1 MNPSNTTPQVHTIRL
16 DLPDFDWSMLEYLF
30 DRLPTKTQEEII
42 YGAFARGLASL
53 FTEELEKEGDDDTTV
68 NSRDFPRRLRVNLTP
83 AQQSGL
89 CNLSELL
96 PDSSDDELLHEVLT
110 RGIPAACDEFALD
123 ESTLEKSATHGR
135 RAFRARMLKALL
147 GH

>member
-1 MNPSNTTPQVHTIRL
+1 
-16 DLPDFDWSMLEYLF
+16 MLQYVF
-30 DRLPTKTQEEII
+30 DRLPSKTEEEIV

-53 FTEELEKEGDDDTTV
+53 FSEERKKEGDDGTTV

-110 RGIPAACDEFALD
+110 RGIPAACNEFASD
-123 ESTLEKSATHGR
+123 ESTLEKEAAHGR
-135 RAFRARMLKALL
+135 RSFRARMLKALL